1 MEDANI
7 EEIIE
12 VLERIEKEDL
22 SEDPDIKNWLEQIT
36 KEEFQLI
43 EPFITMFIENLKDED
58 LTDCVMKV
66 LRYLSEILFFGI
78 L

>member
-22 SEDPDIKNWLEQIT
+22 AEDPDIKSWLEQIT

-43 EPFITMFIENLKDED
+43 EPFITMFIENLKDEE
-58 LTDCVMKV
+58 LSDCVMKV
-66 LRYLSEILFFGI
+66 LRYLGKNKALYV
-78 L
+78 

>member
-22 SEDPDIKNWLEQIT
+22 AEDPDIKGWLEQIT
-36 KEEFQLI
+36 KEEFELI
-43 EPFITMFIENLKDED
+43 DPFITMFIENLKDEE
-58 LTDCVMKV
+58 LTDNVMKV
-66 LRYLSEILFFGI
+66 LR
-78 L
+78 

>member
-12 VLERIEKEDL
+12 VLEKIEKEDL
-22 SEDPDIKNWLEQIT
+22 AEDPDIKNWLEQIT

-43 EPFITMFIENLKDED
+43 EPFITMFIENLKDEE
-58 LTDCVMKV
+58 LTDSVMKV
-66 LRYLSEILFFGI
+66 LR
-78 L
+78 

>member
-1 MEDANI
+1 MEETNI

-22 SEDPDIKNWLEQIT
+22 SEDPEIKAWLAEIT

-43 EPFITMFIENLKDED
+43 DPFITIFIENLKDVE
-58 LTDCVMKV
+58 LTDNIVKV
-66 LRYLSEILFFGI
+66 LR
-78 L
+78 